1 MRAGFRVLAAVCLV
15 LALLGGC
22 ENVPLGNDLADAKR
36 AFHNGDMIQAQ
47 KLLER
52 HLLQATDP
60 QLRWETWNLLLAAT
74 EQGSPSSPWIIDYLD
89 AMLMEFEESPEKS
102 RAILL
107 KQADVHEAARRYERA
122 LEALSRLVEEEGLLA
137 DDEAAAYR
145 RLGQLSL
152 RMRRFEVAEDYFQSC
167 MALPVSP
174 TRQAECLFD
183 LADAFAMRG
192 DADHAATLAQQ
203 VMDMDDADPVL
214 KARAGFILGD
224 IRDEQGR
231 TQEALTLFEGIKG
244 VYPNEMVVDK
254 RIELLKKKPK
264 KTM

>member
-1 MRAGFRVLAAVCLV
+1 MKWLAALAVCCCIGLF
-15 LALLGGC
+15 GC
-22 ENVPLGNDLADAKR
+22 QQIPLGNDLDDAKK
-36 AFHNGDMIQAQ
+36 AFHNGDLIQAQ

-52 HLLQATDP
+52 HLRQETNPDE
-60 QLRWETWNLLLAAT
+60 RWDTWNLLLAAT
-74 EQGSPSSPWIIDYLD
+74 EQASPSSPWLVDYLE
-89 AMLMEFEESPEKS
+89 AMLMEFEDDAEKS
-102 RAILL
+102 RVILTR
-107 KQADVHEAARRYERA
+107 QANLHEAARRFERA
-122 LEALSRLVEEEGLLA
+122 AEALSQLVEEEGLTP
-137 DDEAAAYR
+137 DEEAVAYR

-152 RMRRFEVAEDYFQSC
+152 RLRRFEVAEEYLQSC

-192 DADHAATLAQQ
+192 DIDHAATLAQQ
-203 VMDMDDADPVL
+203 VMDMDDADPAL

-224 IRDEQGR
+224 IRDEQGK
-231 TQEALTLFEGIKG
+231 TQEALSLFESVKG
-244 VYPNEMVVDK
+244 SYPNDMAVDK